1 MVPSG
6 EYFDCEE
13 GSGDN
18 TGCLIVICAT
28 ALIVLGTML
37 VQKVK
42 QSPTPYQKPK
52 IEIKDDGDRYPVD
65 TFDIESYKQNHV
77 GQINKSNMIYQK

>member
-1 MVPSG
+1 MVPSS
-6 EYFDCEE
+6 EYFDGEE

-18 TGCLIVICAT
+18 TGCLITICVMAF
-28 ALIVLGTML
+28 IVFGSML

-42 QSPTPYQKPK
+42 QSPNPYQKPK
-52 IEIKDDGDRYPVD
+52 TEIKDDGNRYPVD
-65 TFDIESYKQNHV
+65 TFDIESYKQNHI